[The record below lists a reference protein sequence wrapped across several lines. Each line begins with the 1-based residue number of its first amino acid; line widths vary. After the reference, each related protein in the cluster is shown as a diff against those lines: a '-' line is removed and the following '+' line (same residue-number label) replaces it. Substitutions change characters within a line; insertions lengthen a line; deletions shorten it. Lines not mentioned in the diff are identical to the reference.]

1 MTNVNIK
8 LLKRVISLHIDI
20 PNTLDCHTVATN
32 VNIKLLRSVV
42 SLNIRIPNTLE
53 YDTAVTSV
61 NIKLLHR
68 VVLLCINTLKS
79 VTSLDVIVTLAIKS
93 ANI

>member
-1 MTNVNIK
+1 MYSK
-8 LLKRVISLHIDI
+8 
-20 PNTLDCHTVATN
+20 
-32 VNIKLLRSVV
+32 
-42 SLNIRIPNTLE
+42 TLE

-79 VTSLDVIVTLAIKS
+79 VTSLDVIVTLAIWFRLIVIS
-93 ANI
+93 DTVTDNQLLMLSSY